1 MTVCSARMF
10 VLRRGARAFAG
21 AGFVVALF
29 LLAASQAMA
38 GVMAES
44 TRVIFPPDSR
54 EQSLQLVNLNGYP
67 VVVEAW
73 VDDGELNSAPENS
86 NAPIIPLPPIFR
98 LNAGDQLSLRLLHTG
113 APLAKDRESLFWLN
127 LYEIPPR
134 PLDMPPDSAT
144 LTVAVRTQMKVFLR
158 PQGLSMAAGEVAD
171 KLVLSLQAEP
181 GRPALKIDNPTP
193 YFASIAAVQYA
204 NAPAAEQVEALMV
217 APFGSLDVDLNPPAG
232 AAGDVGDVGDAEIA
246 FTLIDDEGHAIV
258 QTRSVKSAQR
268 LKAQ

>member
-1 MTVCSARMF
+1 MTVRSAKLF
-10 VLRRGARAFAG
+10 SPRGRARAFAG
-21 AGFVVALF
+21 AGLLVSVLV
-29 LLAASQAMA
+29 LAAAQALA

-54 EQSLQLVNLNGYP
+54 EQSLQLVNLNTYP

-86 NAPIIPLPPIFR
+86 TAPVIPLPPIFR
-98 LNAGDQLSLRLLHTG
+98 MNAGDQLSLRLLHTG

-134 PLDMPPDSAT
+134 PLDLPPDSAT

-158 PQGLSMAAGEVAD
+158 PQGLPMAAGEVAD

-193 YFASIAAVQYA
+193 YYASIAAVQYA

-217 APFGSLDVDLNPPAG
+217 APFGSLDVDLKPPAH
-232 AAGDVGDVGDAEIA
+232 AQADAEIA
-246 FTLIDDEGHAIV
+246 FTLIDDEGNAIV
-258 QTRSVKSAQR
+258 QTRSIKSAR
-268 LKAQ
+268 RPNTP